1 VRVLLTGATGFVGAE
16 TLEQLLNRGDEVR
29 VLALA
34 DTVEQLRHRDRVDL
48 VIGNLSDS
56 DALAAATRA
65 VEVVYHLAAIH
76 LSALRA
82 TADPGDLRIV
92 NVDGTAR
99 LLRACRLSA
108 VRRIVFTS
116 SVAVYNAAPWPF
128 MWPIHETHPMRTT
141 GEDNLRNYALS
152 KIEAEDLVRRAHQEQ
167 GIQVVVLRST
177 AVYGPAAPWVER
189 TIRAL
194 AANPASALTRA
205 GRFACNQWINRRDLA
220 RAVVLGGTA
229 RDLQYEVCNVAGPE
243 LFSARDVLIAMSRA
257 LGQKT
262 WAGLP
267 TPELETT
274 ARYAYRYDMSRA
286 QTRLGFAPR
295 VKLDEGIG
303 EVLAAMS
310 PPPDIAQGF
319 RDPGRQS
326 PFSDVELS

>member
-1 VRVLLTGATGFVGAE
+1 MRVLLTGATGFVGAE
-16 TLEQLLNRGDEVR
+16 TVEQLLNRSDEVR

-34 DTVEQLRHRDRVDL
+34 DTVEKLRHRDRLDV
-48 VIGNLSDS
+48 VMGNLSDA
-56 DALAAATRA
+56 DALAAATRD

-99 LLRACRLSA
+99 LLRACGLSG

-141 GEDNLRNYALS
+141 GEGNLRSYALS
-152 KIEAEDLVRRAHQEQ
+152 KIEAEHLVRRAHQEQ
-167 GIQVVVLRST
+167 GIEVVVLRST
-177 AVYGPAAPWVER
+177 AVYGPGAPWVER

-205 GRFACNQWINRRDLA
+205 GRFACNQWISRRDLA
-220 RAVVLGGTA
+220 RAVVVSGTA

-243 LFSARDVLIAMSRA
+243 LFSARDVLIAMSRVS
-257 LGQKT
+257 GQKA
-262 WAGLP
+262 WAGLA
-267 TPELETT
+267 TADLETT

-310 PPPDIAQGF
+310 PAPEIAQGF
-319 RDPGRQS
+319 RHPGRQS
-326 PFSDVELS
+326 PFSEVELF